1 MKLNRV
7 TALFLGLVLAFSLA
21 ACGQGASS
29 ASTAS
34 SSASSAAAEGKTEEQ
49 LLADENEIL
58 SANDALWEKV
68 FSSMDKNVTETTLS
82 TNYGDFLLSAVE
94 KAKDQFSD
102 EEYKTLTAD
111 AEKIR
116 AIEEQIAALAP
127 ADAAASSAAAQGTA
141 FPQFEGSD
149 LEGNPV
155 DNSLFAGNA
164 FTVVNFWFNGCKPCV
179 EELDDLNALNEKVK
193 AQGGEVVGINTETL
207 DGSQQG
213 IEAAKKL
220 LAAKG
225 ASYRNIYFASGSE
238 AGKFALNIM
247 AFPTTYVFDRDGNV
261 VGQPLLGGIDK
272 EENLAALQKNID
284 AALAR
289 TAPNKLFSPAAYGR
303 LFLFAAGI
311 AMHARAP
318 DGIRWG
324 RSILLPAKERISMK
338 NTGTLRIQ
346 TFAARQS
353 APVEGVTVAVQGDG
367 FTLHRITDATGS
379 AADIPVEAPACTLS
393 LDEDN
398 TTRPYAIVSLTA
410 AKPGYRTV
418 RIEGIQ
424 IFAGQVTL
432 AQPQMLPVTEEDRDI
447 PDAPIV
453 IPPHALF
460 AGSGGSGPQPRE
472 NCTPRVLDQVV
483 IPKNITVHLGKPAAS
498 ARNVTVSFRD
508 YIANVASSEV
518 YPTWPEQA
526 LRANIHCQI
535 SLALNRIYTEWY
547 PSKGYTF
554 NITNS
559 TSYDQYYV
567 HGRTVF
573 EVMVRITD
581 DIFNTYLRKRGTVN
595 PYYSEYCDGKSVT
608 CPGLKQWGTVTLANN
623 GRSALQIL
631 RYYYGSSIEI
641 VRTKNIRSIPQSYP
655 GTPLRQGSRGTA
667 VFTLQR
673 QLNRIAK
680 DYPFLGKLT
689 VDGVFGS
696 RMAATVRAFQKQFNL
711 TADGVVGRQTWYK
724 ISYIYVSVK
733 DLAELTSEGETS
745 TGTLSNGTWNGTV
758 LSTGASGSA
767 VEQVQ
772 FWLNTLAQYDS
783 AIPSVKVDGVFG
795 TATANAVRAFQRK
808 YGLTVDGIVGQ
819 TTWKELY
826 DEFLSIQSDNGTP
839 NAYPGTPLREGSS
852 GQNVR
857 LVQFWLKIA
866 RTVYT
871 SLESVTVDGKFGAGT
886 AAAVRRFQRYFGLTA
901 DGVVGR
907 TTWQKLYEVYND
919 IANRLLSSSLR
930 PGEYPGVL
938 RSGSTGTP
946 VRELQF
952 YLYLMSAYESSI
964 PPVSIDGKFGADTER
979 AVRAY
984 QRFAGLTVDGVVG
997 RTTWNSLY
1005 GRASQLRSSGPVVT
1019 LKRLPYPGTPL
1030 TVGSSG
1036 KAVLYYNLL
1045 LLRIAYYFSSV
1056 EAPPLADRYTDET
1069 ATATRS
1075 AQQLLGLEQ
1084 TGIADAD
1091 TWTAVEALSLQL
1103 AAHAPNP
1110 DRDTPSGTA
1119 YPGRAIAEGSAGQEV
1134 GQVERWINR
1143 RAQLSCGEGYVADNN
1158 RFGASDAAAVRAVQQ
1173 QAGLQPV
1180 NGIVYRETWHA
1191 LQAQCTD
1198 PCGCEKEE

>member
-1 MKLNRV
+1 M
-7 TALFLGLVLAFSLA
+7 
-21 ACGQGASS
+21 
-29 ASTAS
+29 
-34 SSASSAAAEGKTEEQ
+34 
-49 LLADENEIL
+49 
-58 SANDALWEKV
+58 
-68 FSSMDKNVTETTLS
+68 
-82 TNYGDFLLSAVE
+82 
-94 KAKDQFSD
+94 
-102 EEYKTLTAD
+102 
-111 AEKIR
+111 
-116 AIEEQIAALAP
+116 
-127 ADAAASSAAAQGTA
+127 
-141 FPQFEGSD
+141 
-149 LEGNPV
+149 
-155 DNSLFAGNA
+155 
-164 FTVVNFWFNGCKPCV
+164 
-179 EELDDLNALNEKVK
+179 
-193 AQGGEVVGINTETL
+193 
-207 DGSQQG
+207 
-213 IEAAKKL
+213 
-220 LAAKG
+220 
-225 ASYRNIYFASGSE
+225 
-238 AGKFALNIM
+238 
-247 AFPTTYVFDRDGNV
+247 
-261 VGQPLLGGIDK
+261 
-272 EENLAALQKNID
+272 
-284 AALAR
+284 
-289 TAPNKLFSPAAYGR
+289 
-303 LFLFAAGI
+303 
-311 AMHARAP
+311 
-318 DGIRWG
+318 
-324 RSILLPAKERISMK
+324 
-338 NTGTLRIQ
+338 
-346 TFAARQS
+346 
-353 APVEGVTVAVQGDG
+353 TVAVQGDG
-367 FTLHRITDATGS
+367 FTLHCITDATGS
-379 AADIPVEAPACTLS
+379 AADIPIEAPACTLS

-398 TTRPYAIVSLTA
+398 TARPYAVVSLTA
-410 AKPGYRTV
+410 AKTGYRTV

-424 IFAGQVTL
+424 IFAGQITL
-432 AQPQMLPVTEEDRDI
+432 AQPAMIPVTEEGKDI

-453 IPPHALF
+453 IPPHPLF
-460 AGSGGSGPQPRE
+460 AGSGGSGAQPVE
-472 NCTPRVLDQVV
+472 NCTPRVLDKVI

-608 CPGLKQWGTVTLANN
+608 CPGLKQWGTVTLANQ
-623 GRSALQIL
+623 GRTALQIL
-631 RYYYGSSIEI
+631 RYYYGSDIEI
-641 VRTKNIRSIPQSYP
+641 VRTSNIQSIPQSYP
-655 GTPLRQGSRGTA
+655 GSPLRQGDSGTA

-673 QLNRIAK
+673 QLNRITK

-724 ISYIYVSVK
+724 INYIYVSVK

-745 TGTLSNGTWNGTV
+745 SGTLSDGTWGGTT
-758 LSTGASGSA
+758 LRTGSTGSA
-767 VEQVQ
+767 VEQLQ

-783 AIPSVKVDGVFG
+783 AIHSVTVDGVFG
-795 TATANAVRAFQRK
+795 SSTAAAVRAFQRK
-808 YGLTVDGIVGQ
+808 YGLTVDGVVGQ
-819 TTWKELY
+819 STWAELY
-826 DEFLSIQSDNGTP
+826 DQFRSIQSDNGTP
-839 NAYPGTPLREGSS
+839 NAYPGTALRQGDS

-866 RTVYT
+866 RTVYS
-871 SLESVTVDGKFGAGT
+871 SLSNVTVDGVFGSAT
-886 AAAVRRFQRYFGLTA
+886 AAAVRRFQSYFGLTS

-907 TTWQKLYEVYND
+907 ATWNKLYEVYND

-938 RSGSTGTP
+938 RTGSSGTA

-964 PPVSIDGKFGADTER
+964 PAIAIDGQFGASTET

-1036 KAVLYYNLL
+1036 ETVLYYNLL
-1045 LLRIAYYFSSV
+1045 LQRIAYYFPSV
-1056 EAPPLADRYTDET
+1056 EAPPLADRYTAET
-1069 ATATRS
+1069 AAATRS
-1075 AQQLLGLEQ
+1075 AQALLNLPE
-1084 TGIADAD
+1084 TGIADAK

-1110 DRDTPSGTA
+1110 DRDVPPSTS

-1134 GQVERWINR
+1134 GQVERWLNR
-1143 RAQLSCGEGYVADNN
+1143 RAQLSCDEDYVADNN
-1158 RFGASDAAAVRAVQQ
+1158 RFGAADAAAVRAVQQ
-1173 QAGLQPV
+1173 QAGLLV
-1180 NGIVYRETWHA
+1180 TGIVNRETWAA
-1191 LQAQCTD
+1191 LQAQSCNCD
-1198 PCGCEKEE
+1198 KEE

>member
-1 MKLNRV
+1 
-7 TALFLGLVLAFSLA
+7 
-21 ACGQGASS
+21 
-29 ASTAS
+29 
-34 SSASSAAAEGKTEEQ
+34 
-49 LLADENEIL
+49 
-58 SANDALWEKV
+58 
-68 FSSMDKNVTETTLS
+68 
-82 TNYGDFLLSAVE
+82 
-94 KAKDQFSD
+94 
-102 EEYKTLTAD
+102 
-111 AEKIR
+111 
-116 AIEEQIAALAP
+116 
-127 ADAAASSAAAQGTA
+127 
-141 FPQFEGSD
+141 
-149 LEGNPV
+149 
-155 DNSLFAGNA
+155 
-164 FTVVNFWFNGCKPCV
+164 
-179 EELDDLNALNEKVK
+179 
-193 AQGGEVVGINTETL
+193 
-207 DGSQQG
+207 
-213 IEAAKKL
+213 
-220 LAAKG
+220 
-225 ASYRNIYFASGSE
+225 
-238 AGKFALNIM
+238 
-247 AFPTTYVFDRDGNV
+247 
-261 VGQPLLGGIDK
+261 
-272 EENLAALQKNID
+272 
-284 AALAR
+284 
-289 TAPNKLFSPAAYGR
+289 
-303 LFLFAAGI
+303 
-311 AMHARAP
+311 
-318 DGIRWG
+318 
-324 RSILLPAKERISMK
+324 MK

-1005 GRASQLRSSGPVVT
+1005 GRASQLRSSSF
-1019 LKRLPYPGTPL
+1019 R
-1030 TVGSSG
+1030 
-1036 KAVLYYNLL
+1036 
-1045 LLRIAYYFSSV
+1045 
-1056 EAPPLADRYTDET
+1056 
-1069 ATATRS
+1069 
-1075 AQQLLGLEQ
+1075 
-1084 TGIADAD
+1084 
-1091 TWTAVEALSLQL
+1091 
-1103 AAHAPNP
+1103 
-1110 DRDTPSGTA
+1110 
-1119 YPGRAIAEGSAGQEV
+1119 
-1134 GQVERWINR
+1134 
-1143 RAQLSCGEGYVADNN
+1143 C
-1158 RFGASDAAAVRAVQQ
+1158 GASFA
-1173 QAGLQPV
+1173 
-1180 NGIVYRETWHA
+1180 NT
-1191 LQAQCTD
+1191 
-1198 PCGCEKEE
+1198 

>member
-1 MKLNRV
+1 
-7 TALFLGLVLAFSLA
+7 
-21 ACGQGASS
+21 
-29 ASTAS
+29 
-34 SSASSAAAEGKTEEQ
+34 
-49 LLADENEIL
+49 
-58 SANDALWEKV
+58 
-68 FSSMDKNVTETTLS
+68 
-82 TNYGDFLLSAVE
+82 
-94 KAKDQFSD
+94 
-102 EEYKTLTAD
+102 
-111 AEKIR
+111 
-116 AIEEQIAALAP
+116 
-127 ADAAASSAAAQGTA
+127 
-141 FPQFEGSD
+141 
-149 LEGNPV
+149 
-155 DNSLFAGNA
+155 
-164 FTVVNFWFNGCKPCV
+164 
-179 EELDDLNALNEKVK
+179 
-193 AQGGEVVGINTETL
+193 
-207 DGSQQG
+207 
-213 IEAAKKL
+213 
-220 LAAKG
+220 
-225 ASYRNIYFASGSE
+225 
-238 AGKFALNIM
+238 
-247 AFPTTYVFDRDGNV
+247 
-261 VGQPLLGGIDK
+261 
-272 EENLAALQKNID
+272 
-284 AALAR
+284 
-289 TAPNKLFSPAAYGR
+289 
-303 LFLFAAGI
+303 
-311 AMHARAP
+311 
-318 DGIRWG
+318 
-324 RSILLPAKERISMK
+324 MK

-353 APVEGVTVAVQGDG
+353 APVEGVTVTVQGDG
-367 FTLHRITDATGS
+367 FTLHRITDETGT
-379 AADIPVEAPACTLS
+379 AADISIEAPSCALS
-393 LDEDN
+393 LQEDN
-398 TTRPYAIVSLTA
+398 TIRPYAVVDLTA
-410 AKPGYRTV
+410 TKAGLRTV
-418 RIEGIQ
+418 RIQGVQ

-432 AQPQMLPVTEEDRDI
+432 AQPEMIPETEEGLYVAN
-447 PDAPIV
+447 PPVV
-453 IPPHALF
+453 IPEHSLF
-460 AGSGGSGPQPRE
+460 TGDGGSGPDPME
-472 NCTPRVLDQVV
+472 NCMPRVLSRVI

-573 EVMVRITD
+573 DVMVRITN
-581 DIFNTYLRKRGTVN
+581 DIFNTYLRKTGTVN

-608 CPGLKQWGTVTLANN
+608 CPGLKQWGTVTLANQ
-623 GRSALQIL
+623 GRNALQIL
-631 RYYYGSSIEI
+631 KYYYGNDIEI
-641 VRTKNIRSIPQSYP
+641 IRTSNIQSIPQSYP
-655 GTPLRQGSRGTA
+655 GSPIRQGDSGTA

-673 QLNRIAK
+673 QLNRITK
-680 DYPFLGKLT
+680 DYPFLGLLT
-689 VDGVFGS
+689 VDGVFGAK
-696 RMAATVRAFQKQFNL
+696 MAATVRAFQKQFNL

-733 DLAELTSEGETS
+733 DLAELTSEGEVS
-745 TGTLSNGTWNGTV
+745 SGTLSDGTWGGTV
-758 LSTGASGSA
+758 LRIGSTGSA
-767 VEQVQ
+767 VEQLQ
-772 FWLNTLAQYDS
+772 FWLNTLAQYTS
-783 AIPSVKVDGVFG
+783 SIPSVTVDGVFG
-795 TATANAVRAFQRK
+795 SGTAAAVRAFQRK
-808 YGLTVDGIVGQ
+808 YGLTVDGVVGRD
-819 TTWKELY
+819 TWTELY
-826 DEFLSIQSDNGTP
+826 DQFRSIQSDNGTP
-839 NAYPGTPLREGSS
+839 NAYPGTALREGAS

-866 RTVYT
+866 RTVY
-871 SLESVTVDGKFGAGT
+871 SNLNNITVDGKFGSATT
-886 AAAVRRFQRYFGLTA
+886 AAVKRFQTYFGLTS

-907 TTWQKLYEVYND
+907 TTWNKLYEVYND
-919 IANRLLSSSLR
+919 IANKLLSSSLR

-938 RSGSTGTP
+938 RTGSSGTA

-1036 KAVLYYNLL
+1036 ETVLYYNLL
-1045 LLRIAYYFSSV
+1045 LQRIAYYFSSV
-1056 EAPPLADRYTDET
+1056 EAPPLADRYTAET

-1110 DRDTPSGTA
+1110 DRDTPPSTA

-1134 GQVERWINR
+1134 GQVERWLNR
-1143 RAQLSCGEGYVADNN
+1143 RAQLSCGEDYVADNN
-1158 RFGASDAAAVRAVQQ
+1158 RFGAADAAAVRAVQQ
-1173 QAGLQPV
+1173 QAGLHPV

-1191 LQAQCTD
+1191 LQAQCSD